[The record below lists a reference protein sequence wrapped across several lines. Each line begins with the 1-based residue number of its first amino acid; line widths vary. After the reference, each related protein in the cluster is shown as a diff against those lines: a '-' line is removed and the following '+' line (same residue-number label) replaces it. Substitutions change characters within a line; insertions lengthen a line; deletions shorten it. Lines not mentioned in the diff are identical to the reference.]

1 MPMGPTGRMRAA
13 ARPWSRVR
21 RMAVAISWPIM
32 TSKSGPVA
40 QAISSKSGCHQPCR
54 SPMSPGS
61 RAQQASIL
69 ARSQP
74 AGRKP
79 SIIEPAKV
87 ESRFIGFQGLTM
99 GWNRNRKKS
108 PGEPSVQVDDDL
120 TRERARPTHRVGFEE
135 LLRFDGGGQREG
147 SSDQR
152 LEQSLFDAADDV
164 AGADLLFVRDIIR
177 CIE

>member
-1 MPMGPTGRMRAA
+1 
-13 ARPWSRVR
+13 
-21 RMAVAISWPIM
+21 M

-61 RAQQASIL
+61 RSQQASIL

-87 ESRFIGFQGLTM
+87 ESRFIGFQGLAM
-99 GWNRNRKKS
+99 GCNQNRNRKK
-108 PGEPSVQVDDDL
+108 PAGELSVHVNDDL
-120 TRERARPTHRVGFEE
+120 TLTAYCLLPTDH
-135 LLRFDGGGQREG
+135 
-147 SSDQR
+147 
-152 LEQSLFDAADDV
+152 
-164 AGADLLFVRDIIR
+164 
-177 CIE
+177 C